1 MADLTRRDA
10 LARSAAG
17 ALGVAAGASGGEL
30 SEAAGSRGRNRRKVH
45 RYDVVVVGAGLA
57 GLTAAR
63 AIKRAGH
70 SVVVLEARD
79 RVGGR
84 NFDRRLPGSPH
95 VVELGGEW
103 AGPGQDRVLAL
114 AKELGLHTFETYANG
129 DSVYYRG
136 GQRQT
141 YSGDIPPADPVSL
154 AELEAMILELNNMA
168 AQVPAEHPWT
178 AQSAHDW
185 DQQTVAGFV
194 DGTCHTQEARDL
206 ARVAIKGVY
215 GDNAEGIA
223 LLDLLSAISGVGGD
237 FNTLIG
243 SAQSMRFV
251 EGPQQMSKRLARML
265 GRAVRR
271 RSPVMAIEWG
281 RSVVLDTPRGRFR
294 ARRAILAAP
303 KPLIREIRYSPL
315 LPAAEDQF
323 LQRQPMGSVIKV
335 NVVYATPFWRA
346 DGLNGSAVSTD
357 GGLEIVY
364 DNSPVSGR
372 PGVLVGFFEGSDSR
386 ALLGTPHRRRRAL
399 ALDALGRYFGE
410 RAKHPRAYY
419 DMVWATER
427 YTRGAYG
434 TYNPPG
440 VITGVGRAAP
450 SHIGPIHFAG
460 ADSSPEWPG
469 YMDGA
474 IRSGERAAKTVLASL

>member
-10 LARSAAG
+10 LARGAAG

-114 AKELGLHTFETYANG
+114 AKELGLHTFDTYSNG
-129 DSVYYRG
+129 NSVYYRG

-141 YSGDIPPADPVSL
+141 YCGDIPPASAAALV
-154 AELEAMILELNNMA
+154 EVEATILELNDMA

-178 AQSAHDW
+178 ASSAQAW
-185 DQQTVAGFV
+185 DQQSVAGFI
-194 DGTCHTQEARDL
+194 DGACHTQEARDL

-215 GDNAEGIA
+215 GDNAEGIS
-223 LLDLLSAISGVGGD
+223 LLDLLSAITGVGGD

-243 SAQSMRFV
+243 SAQSIRFV
-251 EGPQQMSKRLARML
+251 AGPQQFSKKLARRL
-265 GRAVRR
+265 GRRVRR
-271 RSPVMAIEWG
+271 RSPVLGIEWN
-281 RSVVLDTPRGRFR
+281 RSSVVAETAKERFRGRR
-294 ARRAILAAP
+294 AVLAVP
-303 KPLIREIRYSPL
+303 KPLLELIRYSPL
-315 LPAAEDQF
+315 LPPAEDQF
-323 LQRQPMGSVIKV
+323 LQRQPMGS
-335 NVVYATPFWRA
+335 
-346 DGLNGSAVSTD
+346 
-357 GGLEIVY
+357 
-364 DNSPVSGR
+364 
-372 PGVLVGFFEGSDSR
+372 
-386 ALLGTPHRRRRAL
+386 
-399 ALDALGRYFGE
+399 
-410 RAKHPRAYY
+410 
-419 DMVWATER
+419 
-427 YTRGAYG
+427 
-434 TYNPPG
+434 
-440 VITGVGRAAP
+440 
-450 SHIGPIHFAG
+450 
-460 ADSSPEWPG
+460 
-469 YMDGA
+469 
-474 IRSGERAAKTVLASL
+474 